1 MVYVTIQKL
10 VGRNLFLRYYVVMK
24 KNKDTAIQPRVQE
37 YRIAISKQNNSY
49 IALIFDFLLLGILI
63 VGLFLGFNKFGA
75 TDVEYE
81 NNKLMRYV
89 VLGIFGAGFVISY
102 VLSFVFGKAKN
113 SQNFRDRAW
122 MFLMTGI
129 AYFGYMA
136 SFYVLFNFLT
146 EPMLLLLPTFMLVFP
161 PFMIAFLA
169 GRSHISIV
177 GCIAH
182 VLLIA
187 AYIYASYDFNY
198 INGLTCFNN
207 LLLLGNSVTALEDI
221 FVLLNDG
228 IYVASLLGM
237 AHFLFMR
244 HKYSGWQNI
253 IYLLSGLLSI
263 GYTGIFATNIVMM
276 IMNGGYDVSI
286 LLGDKLIPAFAAIF
300 SLIFGFIQFFG
311 RDIEKKRP
319 WPLPWC
325 LLPLAVGTVFLL
337 AGLLGVPFALNMPM
351 FQEEMYLYLGYAILI
366 YLLMFALYFYLTA
379 INMALR
385 FFDEKWSLNRKA
397 SFEPENRAAIFAGK
411 EKPKKAYLD
420 WTLGKP
426 NKLKKDNP
434 HLFAITVPEDFTIEA
449 KKQLFLRYTLALVD
463 VYKKDYRIVYQGKV
477 YIASSSKIDPQT
489 GRHIVSVENNNK
501 NKKGADKAAELVDEK
516 VETPEVKKEEAPVTP
531 EPKKEEVKPQPAPI
545 IPGMGETRKQ
555 KTLAPA
561 PKDEPEE
568 EEEVKPAQPV
578 GLNKVRPEDLENRDD
593 E

>member
-1 MVYVTIQKL
+1 
-10 VGRNLFLRYYVVMK
+10 
-24 KNKDTAIQPRVQE
+24 
-37 YRIAISKQNNSY
+37 
-49 IALIFDFLLLGILI
+49 
-63 VGLFLGFNKFGA
+63 
-75 TDVEYE
+75 
-81 NNKLMRYV
+81 
-89 VLGIFGAGFVISY
+89 
-102 VLSFVFGKAKN
+102 
-113 SQNFRDRAW
+113 
-122 MFLMTGI
+122 
-129 AYFGYMA
+129 
-136 SFYVLFNFLT
+136 
-146 EPMLLLLPTFMLVFP
+146 
-161 PFMIAFLA
+161 
-169 GRSHISIV
+169 
-177 GCIAH
+177 
-182 VLLIA
+182 
-187 AYIYASYDFNY
+187 
-198 INGLTCFNN
+198 
-207 LLLLGNSVTALEDI
+207 
-221 FVLLNDG
+221 
-228 IYVASLLGM
+228 
-237 AHFLFMR
+237 
-244 HKYSGWQNI
+244 
-253 IYLLSGLLSI
+253 
-263 GYTGIFATNIVMM
+263 MM

-385 FFDEKWSLNRKA
+385 FFDEKWILNRKA

-531 EPKKEEVKPQPAPI
+531 EPKKEEVKPQRAPI

>member
-1 MVYVTIQKL
+1 
-10 VGRNLFLRYYVVMK
+10 
-24 KNKDTAIQPRVQE
+24 
-37 YRIAISKQNNSY
+37 
-49 IALIFDFLLLGILI
+49 
-63 VGLFLGFNKFGA
+63 
-75 TDVEYE
+75 
-81 NNKLMRYV
+81 
-89 VLGIFGAGFVISY
+89 
-102 VLSFVFGKAKN
+102 
-113 SQNFRDRAW
+113 
-122 MFLMTGI
+122 
-129 AYFGYMA
+129 
-136 SFYVLFNFLT
+136 
-146 EPMLLLLPTFMLVFP
+146 
-161 PFMIAFLA
+161 MIAFLA

-325 LLPLAVGTVFLL
+325 LLPLAVGTGFLL

-385 FFDEKWSLNRKA
+385 FFDEKWILNRKA
-397 SFEPENRAAIFAGK
+397 SFEPENRAAICAGK
-411 EKPKKAYLD
+411 EKPK
-420 WTLGKP
+420 
-426 NKLKKDNP
+426 NK
-434 HLFAITVPEDFTIEA
+434 E
-449 KKQLFLRYTLALVD
+449 
-463 VYKKDYRIVYQGKV
+463 
-477 YIASSSKIDPQT
+477 
-489 GRHIVSVENNNK
+489 
-501 NKKGADKAAELVDEK
+501 
-516 VETPEVKKEEAPVTP
+516 
-531 EPKKEEVKPQPAPI
+531 
-545 IPGMGETRKQ
+545 
-555 KTLAPA
+555 
-561 PKDEPEE
+561 
-568 EEEVKPAQPV
+568 
-578 GLNKVRPEDLENRDD
+578 
-593 E
+593 